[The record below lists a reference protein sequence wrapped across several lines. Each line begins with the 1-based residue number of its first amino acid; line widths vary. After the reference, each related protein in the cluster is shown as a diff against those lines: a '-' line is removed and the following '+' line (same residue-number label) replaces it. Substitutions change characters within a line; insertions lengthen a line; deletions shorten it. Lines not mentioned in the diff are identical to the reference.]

1 MTDREPLS
9 QVDTGTHVEVELI
22 DQQGNGEPLSF
33 DIVPEESADFEHGF
47 LGANTPLA
55 QAILGQCA
63 GNVVSY
69 QMGDITS
76 VRIVC
81 VSPSQI
87 SAPTDAAER
96 RQAVLKKALDE
107 AERTNAEMFA
117 ASYSS
122 KWGDYDP
129 SGIAQWNEEG
139 KS

>member
-1 MTDREPLS
+1 MTNSEPVS
-9 QVDTGTHVEVELI
+9 QVDIGMHVEVELI
-22 DQQGNGEPLSF
+22 DQQGNGELLSF
-33 DIVPEESADFEHGF
+33 DIVPEESADFEHSF

-63 GNVVSY
+63 GNVVPY
-69 QMGDITS
+69 QMGDITG
-76 VRIVC
+76 VRIVS
-81 VSPSQI
+81 VSPSQT

-107 AERTNAEMFA
+107 AERTTAEMFA

-129 SGIAQWNEEG
+129 AGIAQWNEEG
-139 KS
+139 K

>member
-76 VRIVC
+76 VRIVS

-87 SAPTDAAER
+87 SVPPDAAER
-96 RQAVLKKALDE
+96 RQAVLKKALDA

-129 SGIAQWNEEG
+129 TGIAQWDE
-139 KS
+139 K

>member
-1 MTDREPLS
+1 MTDREPLN

-22 DQQGNGEPLSF
+22 DQQGNAELLSF

-63 GNVVSY
+63 GSVVPY
-69 QMGDITS
+69 HMGDIDS
-76 VRIVC
+76 VPIVS
-81 VSPSQI
+81 VSPTQT

-129 SGIAQWNEEG
+129 AGIAQWNEEG
-139 KS
+139 K

>member
-1 MTDREPLS
+1 MISSEPLS
-9 QVDTGTHVEVELI
+9 QVDIGTHVEVELI
-22 DQQGNGEPLSF
+22 DQQGNGESLSF
-33 DIVPEESADFEHGF
+33 HIVPEESADFERGF

-63 GNVVSY
+63 GGVVPY
-69 QMGDITS
+69 RRGDITS
-76 VRIVC
+76 VHIVS

-96 RQAVLKKALDE
+96 RQAVLKKALDA

-129 SGIAQWNEEG
+129 TGIAQWDE
-139 KS
+139 K